1 MTSCYAR
8 EHDNE
13 HWTKIVKSASAG
25 ESSMGFGCDSWQLN
39 KGEHYWSM
47 QGLYETSGDKW
58 RKQQRRG
65 AGSFSS
71 GGGALWEAAD
81 KVFSIAI
88 FLEQLAFV
96 CCFFLFDYFNV
107 LV

>member
-1 MTSCYAR
+1 MAKAAAAWR
-8 EHDNE
+8 RF
-13 HWTKIVKSASAG
+13 I
-25 ESSMGFGCDSWQLN
+25 QL
-39 KGEHYWSM
+39 W
-47 QGLYETSGDKW
+47 
-58 RKQQRRG
+58 
-65 AGSFSS
+65 
-71 GGGALWEAAD
+71 GGALWEAAD